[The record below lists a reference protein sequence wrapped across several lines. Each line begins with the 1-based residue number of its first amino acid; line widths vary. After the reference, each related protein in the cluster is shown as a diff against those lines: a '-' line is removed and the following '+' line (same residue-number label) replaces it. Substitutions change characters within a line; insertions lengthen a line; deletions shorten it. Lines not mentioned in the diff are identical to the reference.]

1 MAELGEAQAQLDEKQ
16 RELDIVQAEYD
27 KAMGEKQTLM
37 DDADS
42 CRRKMSNATAL
53 IKGLAG
59 QTAQNA
65 ISSAFTYYLVYV
77 GERVRWTE
85 ASKMYQEQIN
95 RLVGDILLATGFLS
109 YAGPFNQEFRNHL
122 NQCWRKEMIKTSIPF
137 SDDLVIV
144 NMFVDT
150 ATIGTWNLQGLPND
164 DLSIQNGLIVTRAS
178 RFPLLIDPQGQGKA
192 WIKKKEA
199 ENDLKVTR
207 LNHKYFRSHLEDALS
222 LGLPL
227 LIEEVGD
234 ELDPALDN
242 VLEKNFIKTG
252 SNFKVR
258 VGDKEVDVMK
268 TFQLYIST
276 KLPNPAYTPEIYAR
290 TSVIDFTVTMKGLED
305 QLLGIVI
312 LTEKQELEAER
323 TKLLEEVTAN
333 TRKVKELEDSLLQ
346 RLTSTQGS
354 LVDDESLIEV
364 LRVTKTTAEDVR
376 RKLTIAADTELKIN
390 TAREEYRPIASRGST
405 LYFLIVEMS
414 MVNVM
419 YQTSL
424 RQFLGRFNISMARA
438 EKSLMT
444 QKRIVNIIEYLTLD
458 VFRYTAR
465 GLYERDKFT
474 LTLLLSLK
482 IALQQRKIRPEEFQI
497 FIKGKSPQSMTE
509 VFIFFYLLLETSG
522 GAALDLNAVEP
533 KPKKWIQDMTWL
545 NLVELSR
552 LPTFHSLLQQVAHGD
567 RVWKHWYDSDAPEE
581 VPIPD
586 GYDKLDT
593 FQRLLLVRSWC
604 LDRCIPMASKYIAE
618 TMGPVYTDPVITN
631 LESMLEESEPL
642 SPMIG
647 FLSMACEAIS
657 MGQGQEVHARRLIAS
672 SLQDGKWV
680 LLQNCHLGLNFM
692 DELLQIVSLHSHLM

>member
-1 MAELGEAQAQLDEKQ
+1 MMAPYFEMEDFNLAQAKRVCGDVAGLCSWTKAMASFFAVNKEVLPLKVNLARQEGRLGAAMAELGEAQAQLDEKQ

-27 KAMGEKQTLM
+27 KAMSEKQTLM

-42 CRRKMSNATAL
+42 CRRKMANATAL
-53 IKGLAG
+53 IKGLA
-59 QTAQNA
+59 
-65 ISSAFTYYLVYV
+65 

-85 ASKMYQEQIN
+85 ASKMYQEQID

-122 NQCWRKEMIKTSIPF
+122 NQCWRKEMVKTNIPF

-144 NMFVDT
+144 NMLVDS

-207 LNHKYFRSHLEDALS
+207 LNHKYFRSHLEDSLS

-227 LIEEVGD
+227 LIEEVGE

-242 VLEKNFIKTG
+242 VLEKNFIKSG

-258 VGDKEVDVMK
+258 VGDKEVEVMK

-276 KLPNPAYTPEIYAR
+276 KLSNPAYTPEIYAR
-290 TSVIDFTVTMKGLED
+290 TSIIDFTVTMKGLED

-333 TRKVKELEDSLLQ
+333 KRKVKDLEDSLLL

-364 LRVTKTTAEDVR
+364 LRVTKTTAEGVR
-376 RKLTIAADTELKIN
+376 DKLTIAADTEVKIN
-390 TAREEYRPIASRGST
+390 AAREEYRPIASRGST

-444 QKRIVNIIEYLTLD
+444 QKRIANIIDYLTLD

-474 LTLLLSLK
+474 LTLLITLK

-497 FIKGKSPQSMTE
+497 FIKGKLHRIS
-509 VFIFFYLLLETSG
+509 
-522 GAALDLNAVEP
+522 
-533 KPKKWIQDMTWL
+533 
-545 NLVELSR
+545 
-552 LPTFHSLLQQVAHGD
+552 AHNNKG
-567 RVWKHWYDSDAPEE
+567 
-581 VPIPD
+581 
-586 GYDKLDT
+586 L
-593 FQRLLLVRSWC
+593 C
-604 LDRCIPMASKYIAE
+604 
-618 TMGPVYTDPVITN
+618 
-631 LESMLEESEPL
+631 
-642 SPMIG
+642 
-647 FLSMACEAIS
+647 
-657 MGQGQEVHARRLIAS
+657 
-672 SLQDGKWV
+672 SLQRM
-680 LLQNCHLGLNFM
+680 L
-692 DELLQIVSLHSHLM
+692 S